1 MHLLTADGR
10 IQQLRVEMVAANGTH
25 YYEVYGDFWIGPARD
40 FQLHIGNYRGTACKL
55 LISTRL
61 CKVTNIV
68 SVGTSFL
75 LIQCVR
81 GSRLFCQREFNF
93 HNLFFYEAWEDPNTP
108 QSGPLAKRFCTFMI
122 SRVFG
127 QVLLRNST
135 FV

>member
-10 IQQLRVEMVAANGTH
+10 RHQLRVQMVAANGSN
-25 YYEVYGDFWIGPARD
+25 YYEVYDDFWIGPARN
-40 FQLHIGNYRGTACKL
+40 FQLHIGNYRGTAGNL

-93 HNLFFYEAWEDPNTP
+93 HNFN
-108 QSGPLAKRFCTFMI
+108 
-122 SRVFG
+122 
-127 QVLLRNST
+127 
-135 FV
+135 